1 MPFDPSAVRS
11 GATFSTNPTYQAAW
25 VCYVNGI
32 EVPIIG
38 FDIQC
43 GVWQPPA
50 FTIHMIPDIV
60 LQRLGSEDR
69 VPVQI
74 FYLDYWVDAE
84 RPEFRL
90 LVDGEITGWS
100 YSSSIGQRTMAFRC
114 VSHIHVFQQ
123 LYFFYM
129 TNVDSVVAAQS
140 PEVLSSS
147 FTSPV
152 LLYPYS
158 LFHQGL
164 LVTNNQVAATR
175 AQPRRPGQPGQA
187 TPVPMD
193 DPDANLD
200 PNSPAQPIK
209 APYELVYNVIKG
221 VISSEVP
228 NSRHA
233 VPMMNFFARHIRK
246 TRLQNRFVR
255 LPFLE
260 DPEALGEEKGVF
272 PIFKAA
278 RNAEAL
284 NAMQRQVSA
293 QTGESGPV
301 WNMLQQILSM
311 VYMEIAMIPN
321 PAAVLVELN
330 TATAG
335 PRQDGKII
343 GVLNNSSPVQTTPTP
358 SASGVAPVIVAGS
371 AQDSRSA
378 LEILRGTAPSSVFA
392 GSAQDTRTA
401 LQILQGTTPSS
412 PTVTPSAAPAAPAPA
427 ATTGTP
433 ASTLAEGAAP
443 SSPAFQGINPQ
454 TPIRLAQYF
463 VKPQFL
469 FAVPPHCNV
478 IFPSMIDAW
487 TYDEPYLTQPTRVYV
502 NDSVMTQALRANGP
516 NRHFILH
523 ALTVAF
529 PEEADALMRHKAGG
543 DTNTTTTQATAGNLE
558 SGKNLLIWPE
568 EYYKGPVT
576 EKLDLPPWFQMLRQF
591 ANSQPANGETGA
603 AAPGA
608 PTPGAGRPTTGTNA
622 PAVPAP
628 LVPGT
633 AVATPPS
640 VSEARRGTPFS
651 RQEAQENFAYRWRM
665 TPETQRIGD
674 TKNNV
679 WVRARDKSA
688 TFGELGD
695 PINGRW
701 QWEPGDALKVLAAHL
716 IERFPNAFDHAEYR
730 RPFARQPAA
739 PKPPAQPVGD
749 MHIQGRAID
758 MICKRKVNPPGTRLR
773 GMPDLENVSPVAEY
787 LVQNADVFGVLLVVW
802 ARSEWDARGAPGR
815 RYAHYTNA
823 PEKESMDHFD
833 HIHIDLNLPASRG
846 ELPFYQN
853 NRHLFPVRQR
863 RLPRRNGQEP
873 VAPTGPRPLPVLRP
887 PRRPGGSLTTP
898 TRPATAP
905 APGTAQ
911 DAAGRT
917 VASQPAYT
925 PGTPAP
931 AQNTPASPVPA
942 TQAPT
947 AVDAETLERSAD
959 SFQQLFRLYAQYE
972 FLRRRYTQRQ
982 AAVQMKFNPYVVPGF
997 PSMLFDSMRTR
1008 FHMVGYIQSV
1018 SHSASAA
1025 GGGNISTSVQMTCCR
1040 TLPEFINDVRAD
1052 AERFRSRV
1060 TAAPAE
1066 IIDQIRERMQDEDN
1080 AEAFYR
1086 RLFYGNGPRAGDA
1099 PTAFRWTEAM
1109 GYSRGLLTEDIYV
1122 RGESVAVTTA
1132 RAQTVQNE
1140 EQNEVAATTAPGNTA
1155 APTPAAAPANTAIRL
1170 QQAAANAGGILNS
1183 TLPGNP
1189 APASATIN
1197 FDVNAPSTTAPQQST
1212 SGNSPAQQANRQRV
1226 EHNLDPNV
1234 ELSPRENIYQD
1245 AFDRYDIA
1253 MQLASRPACTLEQYI
1268 RFWHG
1273 GAEVGA
1279 LVDQQIVTG
1288 PQDAFAYIEV
1298 KQNEVIKSVVGV
1310 NGSAEYLRGMVS
1322 HKVALYYD
1330 RIFKLR
1336 PGPGTGADRLTGPT
1350 EAERGYT
1357 DPPSVRPS
1365 TQHSGVAADYPQTRA
1380 DWDSILITYRNKVRT
1395 LLRPTV

>member
-100 YSSSIGQRTMAFRC
+100 YSSSVGQRTMAFRC

-129 TNVDSVVAAQS
+129 TNVDNVVAAQS

-147 FTSPV
+147 FSTPG

-164 LVTNNQVAATR
+164 VVTNNQVAATR

-193 DPDANLD
+193 NPDANLD

-228 NSRHA
+228 NNRHA
-233 VPMMNFFARHIRK
+233 IPMMNFFARHIRK

-260 DPEALGEEKGVF
+260 DPEALGEEQGVF

-330 TATAG
+330 TAAAG

-343 GVLNNSSPVQTTPTP
+343 GVLSNNSPVQTTPTT
-358 SASGVAPVIVAGS
+358 SASGASPGIV
-371 AQDSRSA
+371 
-378 LEILRGTAPSSVFA
+378 A

-401 LQILQGTTPSS
+401 LEILRGTTPAS
-412 PTVTPSAAPAAPAPA
+412 PTVTPTAAPAAPAPAPAADA

-433 ASTLAEGAAP
+433 ASTSAEGGAP
-443 SSPAFQGINPQ
+443 PTPPFQGINPN

-478 IFPSMIDAW
+478 IFPSMVDAW

-529 PEEADALMRHKAGG
+529 PEEADALMHHKAGG
-543 DTNTTTTQATAGNLE
+543 DTNTETTQATAGNLE

-591 ANSQPANGETGA
+591 ANSQPA
-603 AAPGA
+603 PG
-608 PTPGAGRPTTGTNA
+608 TPGATA
-622 PAVPAP
+622 
-628 LVPGT
+628 PGT
-633 AVATPPS
+633 TSPAAGGAGSPTGGGPATPTPLAPGTG
-640 VSEARRGTPFS
+640 VVIPPTITEARRGNPIG

-674 TKNNV
+674 TKRV
-679 WVRARDKSA
+679 QVDGSA
-688 TFGELGD
+688 TFGELGE
-695 PINGRW
+695 PVNGRY

-716 IERFPNAFDHAEYR
+716 IERFPNAFDHGGYK
-730 RPFARQPAA
+730 RPFARQPTA
-739 PKPPAQPVGD
+739 PQPPRKRVGD

-758 MICKRKVNPPGTRLR
+758 MMCKRKVNPPGTRLR
-773 GMPDLENVSPVAEY
+773 GMPDLENVNPAAEY
-787 LVQNADVFGVLLVVW
+787 LVQNADVFGVQLVVW
-802 ARSEWDARGAPGR
+802 ARSEWSARGAPGR
-815 RYAHYTNA
+815 RYAHYTND
-823 PEKESMDHFD
+823 PQRESMDHFD
-833 HIHIDLNLPASRG
+833 HIHLDLNLAGARG

-853 NRHLFPVRQR
+853 NRHLLPVRQR
-863 RLPRRNGQEP
+863 RPQRRNGQEP

-887 PRRPGGSLTTP
+887 PRRPGESTSTP
-898 TRPATAP
+898 TRPATTP
-905 APGTAQ
+905 APGTAT
-911 DAAGRT
+911 DAANRT
-917 VASQPAYT
+917 VATQPAYT

-931 AQNTPASPVPA
+931 AQNAPASPIPA

-972 FLRRRYTQRQ
+972 FLRRRYMQRQ
-982 AAVQMKFNPYVVPGF
+982 AAVQMKFNPYIVPGF

-1008 FHMVGYIQSV
+1008 FHMVGYIQAV

-1086 RLFYGNGPRAGDA
+1086 RLFYGNGPRAGNA

-1155 APTPAAAPANTAIRL
+1155 PPTNTSNGTTARL
-1170 QQAAANAGGILNS
+1170 QQAAAGANGAF
-1183 TLPGNP
+1183 TTTPPGNA
-1189 APASATIN
+1189 APTGVGLN
-1197 FDVNAPSTTAPQQST
+1197 FDVNAPNPPAQNT
-1212 SGNSPAQQANRQRV
+1212 PAQQANRQQV
-1226 EHNLDPNV
+1226 THNLDPNV

-1253 MQLASRPACTLEQYI
+1253 MQLAARPACTLEQYI

-1279 LVDQQIVTG
+1279 LIDREIVTG

-1298 KQNEVIKSVVGV
+1298 KQEEVIKSVIGV

-1336 PGPGTGADRLTGPT
+1336 PGPGTGTGRLTGPT

-1380 DWDSILITYRNKVRT
+1380 DWDTILITYRNKVRT